1 MSASANNKKLKS
13 PANHETSQSVSVEQ
27 YQQLLKKLQETEMAA
42 KMAIDQ
48 KDKELV
54 KQQEELKMA
63 IEQKDKEIKQKE
75 EKMKTLKRRKLM

>member
-27 YQQLLKKLQETEMAA
+27 YQQLLKKLREAE
-42 KMAIDQ
+42 MAIDQ
-48 KDKELV
+48 KNKELV